1 MFSIFVVLK
10 KEIKGR
16 VPLPHHRRIPGI
28 ISDMRNLD
36 INVDQF
42 AQRVLFMPFYEKT
55 ANH

>member
-10 KEIKGR
+10 KESKGR
-16 VPLPHHRRIPGI
+16 VPLPHYRRIPGI
-28 ISDMRNLD
+28 IYDMRNLD
-36 INVDQF
+36 INIDQF

>member
-10 KEIKGR
+10 KQSKGR
-16 VPLPHHRRIPGI
+16 VPLPHHRRIAGI

-42 AQRVLFMPFYEKT
+42 AQRVLFMLFYEKP

>member
-42 AQRVLFMPFYEKT
+42 AQRVLFMPLYEKT